1 MKTIFLGLFLTG
13 ILMTDS
19 CSTVKKAEQ
28 KELLRLSKRADEA
41 KLFAKRKGYSDDYC
55 FLIDMTIPSGKKRF
69 FVFDMNKKTIVF
81 SGLVAHGS
89 CDQNFLPD
97 PKFSNDPGGGC
108 TSIGKYKVG
117 YSYKGQYGKAYKL
130 FGLDKTN
137 SNAYSRA
144 VVLHGYTCV
153 PDEEIYPGAVCNS
166 LGCTMVSYGFLG
178 KVSNIIDRSDKP
190 IVLWIFT

>member
-1 MKTIFLGLFLTG
+1 MKTTFLGLLITG
-13 ILMTDS
+13 IFMVNS

-28 KELLRLSKRADEA
+28 KEHLRLLKHVEET
-41 KLFAKRKGYSDDYC
+41 KLYVKRKGFSDDYC
-55 FLIDMTIPSGKKRF
+55 FLLDMTIPSGKKRF
-69 FVFDMNKKTIVF
+69 FVIDLHTNTIIL

-97 PKFSNDPGGGC
+97 AKFSNDPGGGC
-108 TSIGKYKVG
+108 TSIGRYKVG

-137 SNAYSRA
+137 SNAYNRA
-144 VVLHGYTCV
+144 IVLHAYTCV

-178 KVSNIIDRSDKP
+178 QVSGIIDRSEKP
-190 IVLWIFT
+190 IVLWIYT